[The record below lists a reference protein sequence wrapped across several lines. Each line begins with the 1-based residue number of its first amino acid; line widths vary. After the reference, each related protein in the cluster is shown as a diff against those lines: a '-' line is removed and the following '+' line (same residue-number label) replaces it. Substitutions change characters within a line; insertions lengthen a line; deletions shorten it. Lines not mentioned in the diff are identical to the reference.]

1 MPRDRRRDATWT
13 SLHAKPTAL
22 SGIWQ
27 QDSERLRQFVEA
39 VVHVLCTG
47 VAWEGLPERF
57 GRPDPLCRRYR
68 RRAVAGI
75 WDAPFTAGVPE
86 DARGHMTARLQQ
98 TEWIAGGIAY
108 RRAHGRRRD
117 PPSSMRGGGE
127 S

>member
-27 QDSERLRQFVEA
+27 RDSERLRQFVEA

-57 GRPDPLCRRYR
+57 GKPDPLCRRYR

-86 DARGHMTARLQQ
+86 DALKTVMVDATITGAQ
-98 TEWIAGGIAY
+98 
-108 RRAHGRRRD
+108 D
-117 PPSSMRGGGE
+117 PGTWKLYHKKDITII
-127 S
+127 